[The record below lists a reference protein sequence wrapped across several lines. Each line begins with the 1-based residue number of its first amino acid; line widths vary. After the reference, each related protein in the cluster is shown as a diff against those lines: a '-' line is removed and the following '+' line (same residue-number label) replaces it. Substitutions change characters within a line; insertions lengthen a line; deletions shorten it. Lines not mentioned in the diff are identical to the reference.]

1 MNIDL
6 AYARNQLL
14 NGKCSTELKD
24 NLSQTLRQLVKEHN
38 PFFTICKQCLES
50 ALEDIEHK
58 DYVSAGYQINFIHN
72 MPATLNNLKKWDEDH
87 FYEFEV
93 PVFFENTN
101 DIKRIK
107 TMILLLAELVKQEN
121 A

>member
-1 MNIDL
+1 
-6 AYARNQLL
+6 
-14 NGKCSTELKD
+14 
-24 NLSQTLRQLVKEHN
+24 
-38 PFFTICKQCLES
+38 
-50 ALEDIEHK
+50 
-58 DYVSAGYQINFIHN
+58 